1 MQAMHHLFP
10 TLVISISSVLYLL
23 SYNISIPPA
32 SHLVVE
38 HLSFVDQYRKD
49 RAFFMDNQG
58 QQGTPD
64 QNIGSTQ
71 TPTPATTGSQTAPY
85 EVPLTKAF
93 DKLTSEIFLFLLAY
107 VILLIGL
114 AVFGSSLIVPLRTL
128 LYIVPILGVAAYL
141 WQQQGTIVKDG
152 KNQGIDVKAG
162 KVLDDA
168 HVSGVINASREG
180 AIPSNVKVRVKKAS
194 GRARVSGAEYA
205 DGNASDNK
213 TGNTLQVFQQ
223 LSSQNQMELI
233 KHAQEMLSQQE
244 DSHG

>member
-1 MQAMHHLFP
+1 
-10 TLVISISSVLYLL
+10 
-23 SYNISIPPA
+23 
-32 SHLVVE
+32 
-38 HLSFVDQYRKD
+38 
-49 RAFFMDNQG
+49 MDNQE
-58 QQGTPD
+58 QQVASD
-64 QNIGSTQ
+64 QNTGSAQAT
-71 TPTPATTGSQTAPY
+71 TPATTGAQTAPY

-93 DKLTSEIFLFLLAY
+93 DKLTSEVFLFLLAY

-141 WQQQGTIVKDG
+141 WQQQGMIVKDG

-162 KVLDDA
+162 KVVDDA
-168 HVSGVINASREG
+168 HIAGVMNAPREG

-194 GRARVSGAEYA
+194 GSARVSGAEYA

-213 TGNTLQVFQQ
+213 TGYTLQIFQQ
-223 LSSQNQMELI
+223 LNSQNQMKLI
-233 KHAQEMLSQQE
+233 ANAQKMLSQQE